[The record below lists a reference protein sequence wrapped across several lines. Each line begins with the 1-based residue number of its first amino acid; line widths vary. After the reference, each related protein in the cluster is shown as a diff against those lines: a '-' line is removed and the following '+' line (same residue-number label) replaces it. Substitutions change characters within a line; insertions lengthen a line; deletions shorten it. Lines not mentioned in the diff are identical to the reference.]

1 MELNTNLE
9 EINESSLELIDGG
22 ISYIFA
28 GIVEVGAGVLSGNP
42 AGIIAG
48 GYCGAVNIISSF
60 EDQL

>member
-1 MELNTNLE
+1 MKDLNMSELQN
-9 EINESSLELIDGG
+9 INGG
-22 ISYIFA
+22 VHYGQLFA

-60 EDQL
+60 ED